1 MAATQSK
8 GQIDYIL
15 LIVVGFL
22 LLFGIIMIASIGVPK
37 SIELTNTARVSL
49 PECGV
54 NGVDCYYLFKK
65 HLVRVLIAVAVF
77 FFALKTPLRFWKS
90 LSGLFYIG
98 ALLSLTLLLM
108 FGSSNSTFA
117 TAWFTIAG
125 NSIQPAEFGKIAL
138 ILYLARW
145 LENKGRDVQD
155 FYKGFVSFSFIAGLP
170 ILLLAGQP
178 DFGSILIFSAI
189 SVGMFFLAGAKVKHL
204 FIGFLIAVIVASG
217 LIMQKDYLRYR
228 FGSFITGS
236 SEYCQVDQDGAT
248 RDYCWQT
255 DQANIAVA
263 SGGFWGRGL
272 TKGVQKSY
280 WLPQASDDFI
290 FAASAEELG
299 FARIIFVI
307 FGFAFIGWRG
317 ILIARNAPDR
327 YSMYLATGITLWI
340 TMQAFVNIGVNT
352 GVMPVTGITLPFISY
367 GGSSLIATLI
377 GIGILLNISRNCNLN
392 YAPTTNRR
400 RNSRAHNAKSSYY
413 RIYKE
418 DTAND

>member
-1 MAATQSK
+1 MNTKSK

-15 LIVVGFL
+15 LIVVCFL
-22 LLFGIIMIASIGVPK
+22 ILFGIVMIASIGVPK
-37 SIELTNTARVSL
+37 SIELTNTAGVSL

-65 HLVRVLIAVAVF
+65 HLFRVLLAAILF
-77 FFALKTPLRFWKS
+77 FITVRLPLKFWRSISGVIYVGS
-90 LSGLFYIG
+90 LVTL
-98 ALLSLTLLLM
+98 ALLLA

-117 TAWFTIAG
+117 TAWFTVFG
-125 NSIQPAEFGKIAL
+125 NSIQPAEFGKIAI

-145 LENKGRDVQD
+145 LENKGKDVQS
-155 FYKGFVSFSFIAGLP
+155 FEKGFVSFCVIAGLP

-178 DFGSILIFSAI
+178 DFGSILIYSCI
-189 SVGMFFLAGAKVKHL
+189 TVGMFFLAGARVKHL
-204 FIGFLIAVIVASG
+204 AVGMVIAIFVGTIA
-217 LIMQKDYLRYR
+217 ITTTDYLKYR
-228 FGSFITGS
+228 FGSYFTGS
-236 SEYCQVDQDGAT
+236 EEFCQVNDAGAA

-255 DQANIAVA
+255 EQANIAVA

-299 FARIIFVI
+299 FTRIIFVV
-307 FGFAFIGWRG
+307 FGFGFIGWRG
-317 ILIARNAPDR
+317 LQIAKNAPDR
-327 YSMYLATGITLWI
+327 YSMFLATGITLWI

-352 GVMPVTGITLPFISY
+352 GVLPVTGITLPFISY
-367 GGSSLIATLI
+367 GGSSLMANMI

-400 RNSRAHNAKSSYY
+400 RNSRAHNAKPSYH
-413 RIYKE
+413 RIYQE
-418 DTAND
+418 DPTDD